1 MSHKPSL
8 SLLLTGLYSPVVSR
22 ILCCGCSFPLAWV
35 NKIVM
40 RLGLNLQHAKEL
52 HQTASCVKFSF
63 RIYRDS
69 ITEQYM
75 KINII
80 SQNLIGTY
88 MKTNWPNQ
96 CLLFVSSK
104 FLQGIESL
112 RIKTK
117 SFKSCWGLWVSTIC
131 CRAGAARGQKFLKE
145 LRNFQKSFDNF
156 RNELKVQLHCK
167 QSKPEA
173 LFTKMMLLEKV
184 KNWQLLSVS
193 LLQFFVWSVW
203 VAASR

>member
-52 HQTASCVKFSF
+52 HQTASCVTFSF

-88 MKTNWPNQ
+88 MKTNWPNR
-96 CLLFVSSK
+96 CLLFISSK

-131 CRAGAARGQKFLKE
+131 CRAGVARGQKFLKE

-167 QSKPEA
+167 QSKPET
-173 LFTKMMLLEKV
+173 LFTKMMLLEKA
-184 KNWQLLSVS
+184 KNWQLFSVS

>member
-52 HQTASCVKFSF
+52 HQTASCVTFSF

-88 MKTNWPNQ
+88 MKTNWPNR

-167 QSKPEA
+167 QSKPET
-173 LFTKMMLLEKV
+173 LFTKMMLLEKA
-184 KNWQLLSVS
+184 KNWQLFSVS
-193 LLQFFVWSVW
+193 LLHFFVWSVW

>member
-22 ILCCGCSFPLAWV
+22 ILCCGCSFPLARV

-52 HQTASCVKFSF
+52 HQTASCVTFSF

-88 MKTNWPNQ
+88 IRPVTR
-96 CLLFVSSK
+96 
-104 FLQGIESL
+104 G
-112 RIKTK
+112 
-117 SFKSCWGLWVSTIC
+117 G
-131 CRAGAARGQKFLKE
+131 ARGAFAPSPQAPKVRILILNIQVKE
-145 LRNFQKSFDNF
+145 S
-156 RNELKVQLHCK
+156 
-167 QSKPEA
+167 
-173 LFTKMMLLEKV
+173 
-184 KNWQLLSVS
+184 
-193 LLQFFVWSVW
+193 
-203 VAASR
+203 SRLN